1 MLLFFCFRRPLTRLG
16 DEDSLSSSSGV
27 WLNEL
32 LWLALLAELTMAS
45 EVTRVTEEHG
55 GGGGG
60 GTATGGPVAREP
72 PAGGPAGEQP
82 KPEPLG
88 PVLGL
93 PGPLG
98 EPTTTAILGGTG
110 GGGGD
115 RITWCSASPV
125 D

>member
-16 DEDSLSSSSGV
+16 DEDSSSSSGV

-45 EVTRVTEEHG
+45 EVTSVTEEHG

-60 GTATGGPVAREP
+60 GAA
-72 PAGGPAGEQP
+72 PAGEP
-82 KPEPLG
+82 
-88 PVLGL
+88 
-93 PGPLG
+93 
-98 EPTTTAILGGTG
+98 TTAILGGTG
-110 GGGGD
+110 GGGCGGGD
-115 RITWCSASPV
+115 RSSASPV